1 MGGRRIRSCQGSA
14 LPRNCQLWPL
24 SDNITHESLHQIATF
39 NARRKVYILSRN
51 KVCLSLFLWESS
63 PRLFFGNCNDYLTR
77 IGDVALWLAPLQL
90 LTNVPLRIHQPG
102 FFSSVRI
109 PSDDARQSETI
120 RKRKNF
126 PKEADDDTPA
136 IRSSKAQKK
145 TIVEHKTCLTQSCI
159 LLNVL
164 LQENIAGCP

>member
-1 MGGRRIRSCQGSA
+1 M
-14 LPRNCQLWPL
+14 
-24 SDNITHESLHQIATF
+24 
-39 NARRKVYILSRN
+39 
-51 KVCLSLFLWESS
+51 CLSLFLWESS

-136 IRSSKAQKK
+136 IRSSKAQTKN
-145 TIVEHKTCLTQSCI
+145 IVEHKTCLTQPCI
-159 LLNVL
+159 LLKVKV
-164 LQENIAGCP
+164 QENIAGLMKAVHKSKAVLKP

>member
-1 MGGRRIRSCQGSA
+1 MGGRRIRSCQGSP
-14 LPRNCQLWPL
+14 LPRNCQLWSL

-136 IRSSKAQKK
+136 IRSSKAQTKNN
-145 TIVEHKTCLTQSCI
+145 TR
-159 LLNVL
+159 
-164 LQENIAGCP
+164 

>member
-109 PSDDARQSETI
+109 PSDDARQSASAKTSQKRLMTI
-120 RKRKNF
+120 LLQSGEVKLR
-126 PKEADDDTPA
+126 
-136 IRSSKAQKK
+136 QKI
-145 TIVEHKTCLTQSCI
+145 IVEHETCLTQPCI
-159 LLNVL
+159 LLSV
-164 LQENIAGCP
+164 